1 MQEEQ
6 QKGMDQLQQHME
18 DEWLRKLQDSV
29 THELQQEREA
39 RRNEMQQLRSEQST
53 LKAQVIANITNTK
66 MLDEQLQIKFNEQL
80 QQQEKELLQEM
91 EKLRGSD
98 VTA

>member
-18 DEWLRKLQDSV
+18 DERLRKLQDSV
-29 THELQQEREA
+29 THELQQERET
-39 RRNEMQQLRSEQST
+39 RHNEMQQLRSEQST